1 MKHKGKDEIRIVDF
15 GSARILKSRTEKL
28 TTFSGA
34 EVIRAPEITKKNK
47 PYHDLEEKK
56 RERERREGKR

>member
-15 GSARILKSRTEKL
+15 GSARILKSKQEKL

-47 PYHDLEEKK
+47 PYPSELETNLKSIYK
-56 RERERREGKR
+56 NK